1 MIVRGKYEHKSIVQG
16 HFAAHE
22 TGVGVVQGN
31 SLQNKLVLS
40 STPALKQQF
49 DNIKTAVHT
58 PALQTNSCLT
68 TSNIKPNRF
77 HNMIFSLPILLL
89 VLAAGLAALLLVLT
103 VGCMPPFAF
112 FCGEPH
118 FVPLEA
124 GLLKFF
130 LGLRNMNTIK
140 ISQRKNS

>member
-1 MIVRGKYEHKSIVQG
+1 MLPGSNKTGVLQCSAQNDSKRCNFEHVPRYLGAKVSNQMIVRGKYEHKSIVQG

-49 DNIKTAVHT
+49 DNIKTAIHT

-68 TSNIKPNRF
+68 TSNIKTAVHTPALQFAHAAFR
-77 HNMIFSLPILLL
+77 LLL
-89 VLAAGLAALLLVLT
+89 W
-103 VGCMPPFAF
+103 
-112 FCGEPH
+112 
-118 FVPLEA
+118 
-124 GLLKFF
+124 
-130 LGLRNMNTIK
+130 
-140 ISQRKNS
+140 